1 MYQGVEL
8 TIEILREI
16 QELLLAQKNSKYS
29 FYRLV
34 CRSFLTLESA
44 KKLRKSPRQSNDSI
58 TEAGA
63 TQIAEA
69 GNGVIIDLTLM
80 SLTYGSHDSVVGA
93 DITEIDGHQD
103 SQAQPVEYSSS
114 HDTVPLP
121 TASEDREVQG
131 PTTGVARERTQSA

>member
-16 QELLLAQKNSKYS
+16 QELLLAQKNKYS
-29 FYRLV
+29 FYRPV

-80 SLTYGSHDSVVGA
+80 SLTYGSHDSVVGE

-131 PTTGVARERTQSA
+131 HTTGVARERTRSA